1 MLKLHI
7 LEVNQSNWLR
17 RQFKLQSSR
26 GFILWSLTFKSALI
40 LYLVAF
46 DQGNICSFEE
56 VLLTG

>member
-17 RQFKLQSSR
+17 RQFKLQSSP